1 MAKRRHLK
9 KDIEYLIYEVISDC
23 FTLLHTKKDIDQS
36 VLIGILSD
44 AESLGNDLIARVNH
58 PDGRDNPKIAKA
70 HYNKVRQDLLTGV
83 DALFERVSAL
93 AAK

>member
-23 FTLLHTKKDIDQS
+23 FTLLRSKKDVDQS
-36 VLIGILSD
+36 KLIEILSD
-44 AESLGNDLIARVNH
+44 AEALGNDLIARVNH
-58 PDGRDNPKIAKA
+58 PDGSENPKIAKA
-70 HYNKVRQDLLTGV
+70 HYNKVRHDLLTGV

-93 AAK
+93 AAQ